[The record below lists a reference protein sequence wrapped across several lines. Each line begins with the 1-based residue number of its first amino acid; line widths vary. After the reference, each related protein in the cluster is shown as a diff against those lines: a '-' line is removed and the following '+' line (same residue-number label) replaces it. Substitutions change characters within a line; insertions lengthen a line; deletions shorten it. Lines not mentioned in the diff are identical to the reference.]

1 MENRLNHVTMKQ
13 KSNWS
18 TLLTLMVIGLLINNG
33 CANIENKDNVNDTIC
48 DATDNFA
55 TEDSSLYGVTS
66 RMLDSAYRKYT
77 INMTFVQPALL
88 KSVNNDNK
96 EEALMYMAKIDSLYD
111 EMAGFV
117 NEILLMWAY
126 RPIETSNINEYLGRE
141 NRYYD

>member
-1 MENRLNHVTMKQ
+1 
-13 KSNWS
+13 
-18 TLLTLMVIGLLINNG
+18 MVIGLLINNG
-33 CANIENKDNVNDTIC
+33 CANIENKDNINDTIC

>member
-1 MENRLNHVTMKQ
+1 M
-13 KSNWS
+13 
-18 TLLTLMVIGLLINNG
+18 TLMVIGLLINNG

>member
-1 MENRLNHVTMKQ
+1 M
-13 KSNWS
+13 
-18 TLLTLMVIGLLINNG
+18 TLMVIGLLINNG

-48 DATDNFA
+48 DATDNLA

>member
-1 MENRLNHVTMKQ
+1 M
-13 KSNWS
+13 
-18 TLLTLMVIGLLINNG
+18 TLMVIGLLINNG
-33 CANIENKDNVNDTIC
+33 CANIENKDNINDTIC

>member
-1 MENRLNHVTMKQ
+1 
-13 KSNWS
+13 
-18 TLLTLMVIGLLINNG
+18 MVIGLLINNG

-48 DATDNFA
+48 DATDNLA

>member
-1 MENRLNHVTMKQ
+1 
-13 KSNWS
+13 
-18 TLLTLMVIGLLINNG
+18 MVIGLLINNG